1 MKKQEQ
7 KINSE
12 MLSLAREYRCLTQ
25 GELAKQASITQSL
38 IAKIENGIKNSAS
51 EETVLSLANALNFP
65 IEFLKLEENT
75 VGFGSSSVFYRK
87 KSKFWCQVVRFVSI

>member
-38 IAKIENGIKNSAS
+38 IAKIEN
-51 EETVLSLANALNFP
+51 
-65 IEFLKLEENT
+65 
-75 VGFGSSSVFYRK
+75 
-87 KSKFWCQVVRFVSI
+87 